1 MAWERL
7 LLAAAT
13 TLASSS
19 LQAIGQRRKE
29 SCAAQASCAAAD
41 KTVAPLHVLVPL
53 MLPVALAL
61 FAYAPTL
68 FLSSRHR
75 VRSLWAAV
83 AKLAVYWVGVWAVSA
98 TYVAGS
104 PAFAYALSLHLAA
117 LFIAEPPPPT
127 LLLSSSVHAAARCVA
142 MTALVAGAWYAGP
155 PVPVFDTPS
164 FHGYCGATAHLVAW
178 AASETVGRAALDL
191 VSLLGAH

>member
-1 MAWERL
+1 MAWGRL

-19 LQAIGQRRKE
+19 LQAIGQRHKE
-29 SCAAQASCAAAD
+29 SCVAQASCSAID
-41 KTVAPLHVLVPL
+41 KTVAPHHALVPL
-53 MLPVALAL
+53 MLPTALAL

-83 AKLAVYWVGVWAVSA
+83 AKLAVYWAGVWAVSA
-98 TYVAGS
+98 TYVVVS

-117 LFIAEPPPPT
+117 LFIADPPPPT
-127 LLLSSSVHAAARCVA
+127 LLLSSSIHAAARCA
-142 MTALVAGAWYAGP
+142 SMAALIAGAWYTGP

-164 FHGYCGATAHLVAW
+164 FHGYCGAMAHLVAW
-178 AASETVGRAALDL
+178 AASETVGRAVLDF
-191 VSLLGAH
+191 VGLLGAH

>member
-41 KTVAPLHVLVPL
+41 KTVAPLHV
-53 MLPVALAL
+53 